1 MPFFLHDEILVSKRK
16 IKNFEKR
23 SFILNVFAD
32 LTFRDLRPPP
42 SQTEPDIRQL
52 ISDCPPH
59 AEEEEERRGAKKGA
73 DEQKI

>member
-1 MPFFLHDEILVSKRK
+1 MK
-16 IKNFEKR
+16 IFSQNFEKR
-23 SFILNVFAD
+23 SFILNVFAE

-59 AEEEEERRGAKKGA
+59 AEEEEKEGRRAKKGA